1 MKRNERALRM
11 KWYWFASLRIM
22 MHSTWNWHGEV
33 LILVYVEISVPLKFC
48 AQLPGVCV
56 VCVVCACYFVVF
68 FFGVFKNWSTDLRFI
83 RLCTSVDVEVLR
95 AYVIPDL
102 VVCRSKNG
110 LNVVYCL
117 WSYRLLS
124 FFVDREKRTL
134 KLLKGGNRTS
144 EWRKR
149 RRIRKRVCFG
159 NIYEMAVF

>member
-1 MKRNERALRM
+1 M
-11 KWYWFASLRIM
+11 
-22 MHSTWNWHGEV
+22 
-33 LILVYVEISVPLKFC
+33 ILVRIASHNDALHLKLAWRSSDSRLCGDLGTIEILCSTAWCVRC
-48 AQLPGVCV
+48 VCCVCV
-56 VCVVCACYFVVF
+56 LFCCV